1 MRSGVAKIV
10 RHSIVEDIGN
20 VLNPVLAHGQIQG
33 GGLEPQTRNLASIA
47 EGRASS
53 ARAPLVIGSIAWHLP
68 LALPSTAS
76 S

>member
-33 GGLEPQTRNLASIA
+33 GGLEPQTRNLASIP
-47 EGRASS
+47 EGRARTIRPGHPCHWEHCV
-53 ARAPLVIGSIAWHLP
+53 AFAVGA
-68 LALPSTAS
+68 A
-76 S
+76 